1 KGRIFP
7 LVQREM
13 TSYSSSSLSRISTLQ
28 NHISPL
34 EANNKLRSLVKISP
48 QVSDAISNGRAVVA
62 LESTIISH
70 GMPYPQN
77 LQTAKEVESI
87 VRENGAVPAT
97 IAILNGVP
105 CIGLNE
111 EELERLASLGKSV
124 QKTAGRDIPHV
135 VATRANGA
143 TTVSATLFFASM
155 VGIQV
160 FVTGGIGGVHRHADH
175 TMDISS
181 DLTALGRTPIAV
193 ISAGVKS
200 ILDIPKTLEY
210 LETQEVYVAAY
221 KSDEFPAFFT
231 EKSGCKAPSRVDSPE
246 DCARVI
252 GKRVDYANMK
262 LNRKAGI
269 LFAVPIPKQH
279 SAAGNLIET
288 ATQRALTEAR
298 KQNVTGNAETP
309 FLLAR
314 VNELT
319 GGTSLAANIALVK
332 NKCPYWF
339 SNCSSAFSAGVSFL
353 INLKLRLSFLTTMA
367 AITVDF
373 QLCFI
378 FTFLWLLTRF
388 CLSAFFFK
396 KQKDYDLPPSP
407 PSLPVIGHLHHLLSV
422 PTHKSFHK
430 VSSKYGP
437 LLHLRAFNIPI
448 VLVSSGSMAH
458 EALSTNGL
466 NFATRDREVPIIEKS
481 LLFGSFGFVSA
492 PYGDYWKFMKK
503 LLVTKLLGS
512 HSLERTRLIRGEELK
527 TFRAMLFDKA
537 ARNEAVDVG
546 EEMMKLTNN
555 TICRMIMGRKCSEED
570 GEAEQIRSLVTKS
583 LGLVRKFLIA
593 STVGRLLKRVGIS
606 LFEKEIME
614 VSERYDELLE
624 KIIKE
629 HEDNPNQKEDRD
641 MVDVLLEVCA
651 DDNAEF
657 KISRN
662 QIKAL
667 FVELLLGGTDTSA
680 QTTQWIMAEL
690 INHPEILKTLR
701 EEIESVVGKTRLVQ
715 ETDLSNLP
723 YLQAVVKEGLR
734 LHPHSP
740 ILVRTAAEG
749 CKIGEFYIPQNT
761 TMIINS
767 YAVMRDPDSWEE
779 PDEFQPERFMV
790 SPSKGEKEM
799 REQLALNYLPFGS
812 GRRGCPG
819 TNLGYIF
826 IGVAVGT
833 MVQCFDWS
841 VNGNNVNMDETGD
854 MTLRMAHPLKCT
866 LVARVYPSASFEP
879 VDD

>member
-1 KGRIFP
+1 
-7 LVQREM
+7 M
-13 TSYSSSSLSRISTLQ
+13 ASYSSSSLSRISTLQ

-48 QVSDAISNGRAVVA
+48 QVSEAIASGRAVVA

-135 VATRANGA
+135 VATRGDGA

-160 FVTGGIGGVHRHADH
+160 FVTGGIGGVHRHANH

-279 SAAGNLIET
+279 SAAGNLIES

-298 KQNVTGNAETP
+298 EQNVTGNAETP
-309 FLLAR
+309 FLLSR

-319 GGTSLAANIALVK
+319 EGTSLAAKSISISA
-332 NKCPYWF
+332 
-339 SNCSSAFSAGVSFL
+339 SSDSL
-353 INLKLRLSFLTTMA
+353 CSFLTTMA
-367 AITVDF
+367 VITVDF

-378 FTFLWLLTRF
+378 FIFLWLLTRF

-396 KQKDYDLPPSP
+396 KQKDYNLPPSP

-422 PTHKSFHK
+422 PSHKSFQK

-458 EALSTNGL
+458 EVLRTNGL
-466 NFATRDREVPIIEKS
+466 NFATRDREVPIMEKS
-481 LLFGSFGFVSA
+481 LLFGSFGFISA

-537 ARNEAVDVG
+537 AKSEAVDVG

-555 TICRMIMGRKCSEED
+555 SICRMIMGRKCSEED
-570 GEAEQIRSLVTKS
+570 GEAEKIRSLVTKS

-593 STVGRLLKRVGIS
+593 STVGRLLKKVGIS

-629 HEDNPNQKEDRD
+629 HEENPNQKEDRD
-641 MVDVLLEVCA
+641 MMDVLLGVCA

-740 ILVRTAAEG
+740 ILVRTATGG

-790 SPSKGEKEM
+790 SPSKGKEEM

-833 MVQCFDWS
+833 MVQCFEWN
-841 VNGNNVNMDETGD
+841 VNGNNVNMEETGD

-866 LVARVYPSASFEP
+866 LVARVDPSASFEP
-879 VDD
+879 VDG